1 MTAMLKGKVAVVTG
15 GSQGI
20 GKEICRKF
28 AENGADI
35 AIVDVCAPEKAQ
47 AAADEIAALGVT
59 VRTYQ
64 CNVADSAAVA
74 ETCQAIQKDFGGADI
89 LVNNAGITRDNLILR
104 MSEADFDAVVD
115 VNLKG
120 AFYMT
125 KNFYRPMMKKKYGK
139 IINISSVSGLFG
151 NAGQANYS
159 ASKAGI
165 IGLTKST
172 AKELAAK
179 GVCVNAIAP
188 GFIMTSM
195 TTDFQ
200 GNEELVKAIPAHRFG
215 KPEEVA
221 GLALFLASPASDYI
235 TGEVI
240 RIDGGMAM

>member
-1 MTAMLKGKVAVVTG
+1 MLKDKVAVVTG

-20 GKEICRKF
+20 GFEICRKF
-28 AENGADI
+28 AENGAKI
-35 AIVDVCAPEKAQ
+35 AIVDVNPPEKTQNTQQ
-47 AAADEIAALGVT
+47 ALAELGAE
-59 VRTYQ
+59 VRVYQ
-64 CNVADSAAVA
+64 CNVADSVQVA
-74 ETCQAIQKDFGGADI
+74 ETCKQILTDFGGVDI

-104 MSEADFDAVVD
+104 MSETDFDAVVD

-120 AFYMT
+120 AFYMI
-125 KNFYRPMMKKKYGK
+125 KNFYRPMIKRKYGK

-172 AKELAAK
+172 AKELA
-179 GVCVNAIAP
+179 GRGICCNAIAP
-188 GFIMTSM
+188 GFIATSM
-195 TTDFQ
+195 TTSFQ
-200 GNEELVKAIPAHRFG
+200 DNEALIKSIPMGRFG

-221 GLALFLASPASDYI
+221 GLALFLASPQSDYI

>member
-1 MTAMLKGKVAVVTG
+1 MLKGKTAIVTG
-15 GSQGI
+15 GSRGI
-20 GKEICRKF
+20 GE
-28 AENGADI
+28 
-35 AIVDVCAPEKAQ
+35 AIVYKLAS
-47 AAADEIAALGVT
+47 LGVNVAVLYAGNT
-59 VRTYQ
+59 SAAEKVCLACKEQYGAEVKAYQ
-64 CNVADSAAVA
+64 CNVADSSAVA
-74 ETCQAIQKDFGGADI
+74 ETCQTILKDFGGVDI

-221 GLALFLASPASDYI
+221 ALALFLASPSSDYI

>member
-1 MTAMLKGKVAVVTG
+1 MLKERVAVVTG

-20 GKEICRKF
+20 GKEICKKL
-28 AENGADI
+28 AENGASI
-35 AIVDVCAPEKAQ
+35 ALVDVCAPEKAQ
-47 AAADEIAALGVT
+47 AAAEEIAAYGVT
-59 VRTYQ
+59 VKTYQ

-74 ETCQAIQKDFGGADI
+74 ETCKKILADFGGVDI

-104 MSEADFDAVVD
+104 MDEKDFDAVVD

-120 AFYMT
+120 AFYMI
-125 KNFYRPMMKKKYGK
+125 KNFYRPMMKKRYGK

-165 IGLTKST
+165 VGLTKST
-172 AKELAAK
+172 AKELANR
-179 GVCVNAIAP
+179 GVCCNAIAP
-188 GFIMTSM
+188 GFIATSM
-195 TTDFQ
+195 TTSFQ
-200 GNEELVKAIPAHRFG
+200 ENEDLKKAIPCGRFG

>member
-1 MTAMLKGKVAVVTG
+1 MLKDKIAVVTG

-20 GKEICRKF
+20 GFEICKKF
-28 AENGADI
+28 AENGAKI
-35 AIVDVCAPEKAQ
+35 AIVDINSAEKMQSAQ
-47 AAADEIAALGVT
+47 QELEKFNTEVKLYACDISNSS
-59 VRTYQ
+59 Q
-64 CNVADSAAVA
+64 VA
-74 ETCQAIQKDFGGADI
+74 ETCKQILKDFGGVDI

-104 MSEADFDAVVD
+104 MSETDFDAVID

-125 KNFYRPMMKKKYGK
+125 KNFYRPMIKKKSGK

-172 AKELAAK
+172 AKELA
-179 GVCVNAIAP
+179 GRGICCNAIAP
-188 GFIMTSM
+188 GFIATSM
-195 TTDFQ
+195 TSSFQ
-200 GNEELVKAIPAHRFG
+200 DNTELIKSIPAGRFG

-221 GLALFLASPASDYI
+221 GLALFLASSQSDYI

>member
-1 MTAMLKGKVAVVTG
+1 MLKDKIAVVTG

-20 GKEICRKF
+20 GFEICKKF
-28 AENGADI
+28 AENGAKI
-35 AIVDVCAPEKAQ
+35 AIVDINSPEKMQSAQ
-47 AAADEIAALGVT
+47 QELAKFNTEIKLYSCDIADSS
-59 VRTYQ
+59 Q
-64 CNVADSAAVA
+64 VAD
-74 ETCQAIQKDFGGADI
+74 TCKKILKDFGNVDI

-104 MSEADFDAVVD
+104 MSETDFDAVID

-120 AFYMT
+120 AFYMI
-125 KNFYRPMMKKKYGK
+125 KNFYRPMIKQKSGK

-172 AKELAAK
+172 AKELA
-179 GVCVNAIAP
+179 GRGICCNAIAP
-188 GFIMTSM
+188 GFIATSM
-195 TTDFQ
+195 TTSFQ
-200 GNEELVKAIPAHRFG
+200 DNAELIKSIPAGRFG

-221 GLALFLASPASDYI
+221 GLALFLASSQADYI